1 LRRILVALTLL
12 AVVGYL
18 TPSVVSA
25 RGVPL
30 KGRIIVSSTPVK
42 QTTGSCS
49 CVWPWYT
56 FGMNSGRMTVTATM
70 STYQHALTPSWG
82 IRLFVYHGS
91 TLLGWSQAACW
102 SKQKSCVRSI
112 SVSGKVKTRGI
123 FYARVEGPGADG
135 IAFTIAVKGPIYTLR
150 CGATC

>member
-1 LRRILVALTLL
+1 LRRILVAIALV

-18 TPSVVSA
+18 TPSTVGA
-25 RGVPL
+25 RGVPV
-30 KGRIIVSSTPVK
+30 KGQIIVNSAPVH

-70 STYQHALTPSWG
+70 STYQRALTPSWG

-91 TLLGWSQAACW
+91 HLVGWSQTACW
-102 SKQKSCVRSI
+102 SKQKKCVKTVR
-112 SVSGKVKTRGI
+112 VSGTVKSRQI

-135 IAFTIAVKGPIYTLR
+135 VVFTIAVKGPIYTLH